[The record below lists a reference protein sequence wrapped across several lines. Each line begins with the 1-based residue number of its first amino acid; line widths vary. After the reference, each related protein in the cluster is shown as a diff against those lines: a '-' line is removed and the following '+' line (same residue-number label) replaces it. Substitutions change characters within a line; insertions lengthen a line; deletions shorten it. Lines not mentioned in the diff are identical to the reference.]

1 MKTIN
6 IVSIP
11 KPMTDERLDEIYLL
25 ADIFAKS
32 RRLDVIHELLTELK
46 RLRSELKGDDPVN
59 PPKLCLGGVRRT
71 DDDCVHIRLNDIF
84 DLKIVKTDEG
94 VVLDLLPVSGADASL
109 ATAFASDQEALD
121 KAIDVS

>member
-32 RRLDVIHELLTELK
+32 RRLDVIQVGKYLLN
-46 RLRSELKGDDPVN
+46 N
-59 PPKLCLGGVRRT
+59 PWLFDAG
-71 DDDCVHIRLNDIF
+71 NDS
-84 DLKIVKTDEG
+84 DV
-94 VVLDLLPVSGADASL
+94 P
-109 ATAFASDQEALD
+109 TAFIAGFD
-121 KAIDVS
+121 

>member
-6 IVSIP
+6 IVGIP

-46 RLRSELKGDDPVN
+46 RLRNELKGDDPVN

-71 DDDCVHIRLNDIF
+71 DDDCVRAR
-84 DLKIVKTDEG
+84 
-94 VVLDLLPVSGADASL
+94 P
-109 ATAFASDQEALD
+109 
-121 KAIDVS
+121 